1 MSEEFKKDADE
12 SAADQSNEAPPQ
24 EIDSNSVKAEF
35 LSLRQQ
41 LESKETEAKNYYERF
56 LRQAAELENYK
67 KRSARERDDA
77 IRYANES
84 LLKDLLPVVDN
95 LERAIAHASGGG
107 NGKPLVEGVEMV
119 LRGLADVL
127 TKHGAMPILAQGQPF
142 DPTKHEAMT
151 QVETDDHEPNS
162 VVEELHKGYML
173 RDRLLRPALV
183 SVAKAV
189 KTREKKNP
197 ESKVENG
204 QSDD

>member
-1 MSEEFKKDADE
+1 MSEEFKKNADE
-12 SAADQSNEAPPQ
+12 SSAEQSNEAPPR
-24 EIDSNSVKAEF
+24 EIDSNSLEAE
-35 LSLRQQ
+35 LISLRQQ
-41 LESKETEAKNYYERF
+41 LETKETEAKNNYERL

-119 LRGLADVL
+119 LRGLTDVL
-127 TKHGAMPILAQGQPF
+127 AKHGAMPILAQGQPF

-189 KTREKKNP
+189 KTREKKNH